1 MAVRIITDSTSDIDR
16 EWAAKLGITVVPLT
30 IRIGDEEFVDGVTI
44 STEEFY
50 RKMEASPTLPTTSQ
64 VTVSVFED
72 LFKSIKESGD
82 EAVLITIA
90 SELSG
95 TYQSAVIAHELVS
108 YENIHIVDSKTV
120 TMGLTNLVLEAIK
133 LKDSGKSAAEIADEI
148 RALREKVYLLAV
160 VDNLE
165 NLVKGGRMNA
175 IVGKIGGM
183 LKLKPILRV
192 DGPKILA
199 IHKTRGLDAA
209 FTWLVKT
216 FIAADLD
223 FSKSFIIG
231 DVDATDSREIF
242 QKMIFEAMPEIKEYY
257 NTKLGSTVSTHS
269 GLGCVGMAGFIK

>member
-1 MAVRIITDSTSDIDR
+1 MAVRIITDSTSDISR
-16 EWAAKLGITVVPLT
+16 EWAAELGIQVVPLT
-30 IRIGDEEFVDGVTI
+30 IRIGDEEFIDGVTI

-50 RKMEASPTLPTTSQ
+50 RKMEASETLPTTSQ
-64 VTVSVFED
+64 VTVAVFQD
-72 LFKSIKESGD
+72 LFESIKDSGD
-82 EAVLITIA
+82 EAVVITIA
-90 SELSG
+90 SEMSG
-95 TYQSAVIAHELVS
+95 TYQSAVIA
-108 YENIHIVDSKTV
+108 YESVGYDNIHIVDSKTV

-133 LKDSGKSAAEIADEI
+133 LKDSGMSAKEISDEI
-148 RALREKVYLLAV
+148 RALREKVYFLAV

-199 IHKTRGLDAA
+199 VHKTRGLDAA
-209 FTWLVKT
+209 FAWLVKN
-216 FIAADLD
+216 FQSVDLD

-231 DVDATDSREIF
+231 DVDAPDSREQF
-242 QKMIFEAMPEIKEYY
+242 QKLILEAMPGIKEYY